1 MQSVTIPG
9 VYLRLYDEIR
19 KSSERFFRK
28 TLPVFRNP
36 ERYRMEVEER
46 EDRYLVYFY
55 ELDAPLDP
63 ARKHGVG
70 VLVYKKDWRVVHLL
84 PHQLERQ

>member
-1 MQSVTIPG
+1 
-9 VYLRLYDEIR
+9 
-19 KSSERFFRK
+19 
-28 TLPVFRNP
+28 
-36 ERYRMEVEER
+36 MEVEER